1 VLAGSYNWLG
11 RQPRYTSLAQ
21 RPWWLA
27 FSLFLMI
34 SPGVLGK
41 ISDSLFYLLGQSIAN
56 VGVFL
61 LIDRCVR
68 YPNNR
73 SGTILNWRPLTL
85 IGTWSY
91 SIYLWQELY
100 LPNEVGGFNLHFP
113 VNIIAAL
120 VTSARHFIWSNIILS
135 GRTDFPQDER
145 PLFFGP
151 GECGPLNY
159 TLEACQSNWHGSRTI
174 H

>member
-100 LPNEVGGFNLHFP
+100 LPNEAGGFNLHFP
-113 VNIIAAL
+113 VNIIAAP
-120 VTSARHFIWSNIILS
+120 VTSALSFYLVEQTFLKMKGRFSSVRRIWSVRL
-135 GRTDFPQDER
+135 
-145 PLFFGP
+145 
-151 GECGPLNY
+151 
-159 TLEACQSNWHGSRTI
+159 
-174 H
+174 